1 MYENY
6 KALAA
11 KARAHCLN
19 MVYIGQS
26 GHIGS
31 MLSAADVL
39 SVLYE
44 GIMKVDPKNPKW
56 EERDRFILSKGHAG
70 ALVYSILAE
79 KGFFPME

>member
-6 KALAA
+6 RALAA

-31 MLSAADVL
+31 MLSAADIL
-39 SVLYE
+39 AVLYE
-44 GIMKVDPKNPKW
+44 GTTLDWLGETTDDGWLLVDDNGRRGWVSGKYGRL
-56 EERDRFILSKGHAG
+56 E
-70 ALVYSILAE
+70 
-79 KGFFPME
+79 